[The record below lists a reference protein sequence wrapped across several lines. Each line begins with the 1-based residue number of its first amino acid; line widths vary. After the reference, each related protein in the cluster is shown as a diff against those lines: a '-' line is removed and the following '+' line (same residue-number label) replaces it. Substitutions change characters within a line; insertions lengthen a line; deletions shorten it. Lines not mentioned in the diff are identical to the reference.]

1 MYNAGYGFGN
11 PAFNQPGTPQQSQQQ
26 QSPPQQQPQPQQ
38 QQAQLTPQMMYNQQQ
53 QFALMQQAGFNPA
66 ANPQMMQGMS
76 GGMMQNPR
84 MPGMNPH
91 GQVPGYSQQLQA
103 GAYGQMMPGG
113 LPQNFVPN
121 QYMMAGGMQGF
132 PMVQQGMN
140 HQQIQMMQRMQAQY
154 AAQQAA
160 QQQQQQ
166 QQQQQLNQ
174 QQQQQLSQHQQS
186 KKHQQIQQAQHH
198 HQQIQQPQ
206 QQHQQGQQQQ
216 LHRQQA
222 LKLQSQQTQQPHQQQ
237 HQQSLVSQ
245 MNPGLTQVSTPQ
257 RPPSIAQSTPTN
269 SINQQL
275 PTFNTTPQPHGRNQT
290 PQNTQKT
297 PVSGPSQTPTSSAHP
312 GGGMSIPTSA
322 IPISPG
328 SESCEKQRFALLL
341 DINHELLYESI
352 LIQST
357 QQQLKNENAL
367 ATGNATDRKATEEE
381 NLFQQ
386 DYFQCMRRLQGNLS
400 YMAALADRKPEVK
413 VPPCPAYL
421 SAPPLNLSLK
431 LRAPSVALEGRDP
444 DLDPVADRKERDM
457 ALRDLYSKLQ
467 ALFPGFDPKKE
478 PIFRV
483 PGQAQRSGLQN
494 SNQANT
500 TVAHNPQ
507 IPPDVAAR
515 PGNPGMV
522 A

>member
-140 HQQIQMMQRMQAQY
+140 HQQIQMMQRMQAQ
-154 AAQQAA
+154 
-160 QQQQQQ
+160 
-166 QQQQQLNQ
+166 
-174 QQQQQLSQHQQS
+174 
-186 KKHQQIQQAQHH
+186 
-198 HQQIQQPQ
+198 
-206 QQHQQGQQQQ
+206 
-216 LHRQQA
+216 
-222 LKLQSQQTQQPHQQQ
+222 
-237 HQQSLVSQ
+237 
-245 MNPGLTQVSTPQ
+245 
-257 RPPSIAQSTPTN
+257 PPSIAQSTPTN

-297 PVSGPSQTPTSSAHP
+297 PISGPSQTPTSSAHP

-507 IPPDVAAR
+507 IPPDVTAR